1 MVGGHVEVSMCLVAC
16 FSDTPFK
23 KLCSLRCENFLSRCW
38 QFLHISRCCR
48 ENLANLCGN
57 TWISIPVGQKNMGG
71 VCSWQS
77 GFGVGVLCFLDWIRF
92 ALGGLWI
99 GWGLLWGCLWLAL
112 VLFWFALG
120 WLGCALCWLWF
131 GVILLWV
138 GVGLIWVGFGLAWV
152 CFGPSPNTLQKTKPK
167 TPKTSPNTAKHI
179 TKNTIHNSTAHH
191 PKHYKNMQTQKK
203 CKKIRETW

>member
-71 VCSWQS
+71 CALDNQ
-77 GFGVGVLCFLDWIRF
+77 GLVLVFCVF
-92 ALGGLWI
+92 WI
-99 GWGLLWGCLWLAL
+99 GLGLL
-112 VLFWFALG
+112 
-120 WLGCALCWLWF
+120 
-131 GVILLWV
+131 
-138 GVGLIWVGFGLAWV
+138 WVGFGLDGA
-152 CFGPSPNTLQKTKPK
+152 CFGVACGWLWFCFGLLWVGLGVLCVGSGLV
-167 TPKTSPNTAKHI
+167 
-179 TKNTIHNSTAHH
+179 
-191 PKHYKNMQTQKK
+191 
-203 CKKIRETW
+203 